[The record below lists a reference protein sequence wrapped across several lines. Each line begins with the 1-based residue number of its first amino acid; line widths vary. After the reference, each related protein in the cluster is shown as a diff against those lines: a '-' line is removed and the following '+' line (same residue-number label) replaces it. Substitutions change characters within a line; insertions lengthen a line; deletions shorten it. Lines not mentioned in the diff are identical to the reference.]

1 MVAERTGCL
10 FDGMDDVIAYEAG
23 RWDSMNSISFSEHG
37 GISGQ
42 EVMGVCWTVVASVL
56 SFDKGS
62 TPNDLNRPSKSILRE
77 RIDPH
82 RRGQGRSVHAFR
94 TSRPNGP

>member
-10 FDGMDDVIAYEAG
+10 FDGMDDVIAYKAG

-62 TPNDLNRPSKSILRE
+62 TPNDLNRPSKSILRDTLSKA
-77 RIDPH
+77 RRPH
-82 RRGQGRSVHAFR
+82 G
-94 TSRPNGP
+94 